1 MKSYFLKSTSVA
13 PLVIFRIGLG
23 LMLFLST
30 IRFWYN
36 GWIESLYITPNYFF
50 PFYGFEF
57 VVPLGAY
64 TYVLFLI
71 CGLAALFVALGFY
84 YRLSII
90 SLFLSFT
97 YIELIDKTTYLN
109 HYYFV
114 SMICFLMIFLPAH
127 VYFSVDAYR
136 NSNLRANKIPQWCID
151 AVKLFVCLLY
161 FYAGLAKINS
171 DWLLHALPLKIWLPA
186 RNDMPVIGFLF
197 NYTWI
202 HFFFSWFG
210 CLYDLSIPFLL
221 WNKRTRFFAY
231 FLVIAFHVL
240 TSILFPIG
248 MFPYIMIIT
257 ALIFFPAELH
267 QRIILFIQ
275 RFIPGSSITIEREA
289 TFAYTH
295 LQQYFVKGII
305 FTFFVVQLLMPF
317 RFLCYPGELFWT
329 EEGYR
334 FSWRVMLMEKAG
346 YAQFT
351 VKDASGKYLI
361 VNNEAF
367 LTRQQEK
374 MMATQPDMILQ
385 YAHILADYYA
395 THGFK
400 DPMVFADVYVALNG
414 RSGRAM
420 VDTRVDLAKEE
431 ESFGHKSWI
440 ILYNE

>member
-1 MKSYFLKSTSVA
+1 MKNYFLKSTSAA
-13 PLVIFRIGLG
+13 PLVIFRIGFG
-23 LMLFLST
+23 MMLFLG
-30 IRFWYN
+30 IVRFWYN
-36 GWIESLYITPNYFF
+36 GWIESLYITPKYFF
-50 PFYGFEF
+50 PYYGFEF
-57 VVPLGAY
+57 VVPLGVY
-64 TYVLFLI
+64 TYILFAVCALS
-71 CGLAALFVALGFY
+71 ALFVAIGFY

-114 SMICFLMIFLPAH
+114 SMICFLLIFLPAH

-151 AVKLFVCLLY
+151 AVKLFVCVLY

-231 FLVIAFHVL
+231 FFVIAFHVL

-275 RFIPGSSITIEREA
+275 RFIPGSSITIEGEA

-305 FTFFVVQLLMPF
+305 FTFFVVQLLIPF
-317 RFLCYPGELFWT
+317 RYLCYPGGLFWT

-385 YAHILADYYA
+385 YAHIVADYYA
-395 THGFK
+395 AHGFK

-414 RSGRAM
+414 RLGRAM
-420 VDTRVDLAKEE
+420 VDTRVDLAKEK